1 MQLESWSKA
10 YRYKVY
16 TGVRIV
22 VIALMKH
29 IPSHMTMAGDRVL
42 ISYERQPTTCYGC
55 GETGHFNQYC
65 PKRRRVGVATT
76 KELTASWPDIAASGT
91 RSPRSDGEKKGE
103 EGDHQ
108 ITQTGGGGG

>member
-10 YRYKVY
+10 YSYKVY
-16 TGVRIV
+16 TGVRII

-42 ISYERQPTTCYGC
+42 ISYEGQPTTCYGC

-65 PKRRRVGVATT
+65 PKRRRVGVAMT
-76 KELTASWPDIAASGT
+76 KELTAPWADIAASET
-91 RSPRSDGEKKGE
+91 RSLRSDGEE
-103 EGDHQ
+103 
-108 ITQTGGGGG
+108 GGGE